1 LFEQALFSAVN
12 SPASSKVLGVL
23 ERVNERFPNLLRVL
37 TYHRIE
43 ETNSDPSAYHR
54 VTVTPEKFDRQMQF
68 LGAHYRVLSMADLL
82 EANLD
87 RRRLPPSAVIVT
99 FDDAYKDFAT
109 YAWPILKKYH
119 IPVTLFVPTAF
130 PDHPERVF
138 WWDRIHYA
146 IFENKNLSKLN
157 TDFGC
162 LGLKTDMERKHAF
175 DRIRE
180 TVKSLPHKEAM
191 DWVDEI
197 CSQLSALPKKNHIL
211 GWDDLRRL
219 ATAGVTLGAHTRN
232 HPMMDRISIEVT
244 DEEIEGSLMDLK
256 RETGA
261 SLPIF
266 AYPGGQ
272 VTDGIEER
280 LRRMGIMVAFSTNRG
295 VNDLKRVNWMRLNR
309 INVGPRT
316 TLPVLRAQLL
326 PWSSYF

>member
-1 LFEQALFSAVN
+1 LFSAVN
-12 SPASSKVLGVL
+12 SPASSKIIGVL
-23 ERVNERFPNLLRVL
+23 ERINQRFPNLLRVL

-68 LGAHYRVLSMADLL
+68 LAAHYLVLSMPDLL
-82 EANLD
+82 EANLNG
-87 RRRLPPSAVIVT
+87 RSLPPSSAIVT
-99 FDDAYKDFAT
+99 FDDAYEDFAT
-109 YAWPILKKYH
+109 HAWPILKKYH
-119 IPVTLFVPTAF
+119 IPATLFVPTAF

-138 WWDRIHYA
+138 WWDRVHYA
-146 IFENKNLSKLN
+146 IFENKNLSELN

-162 LGLKTDMERKHAF
+162 LSLKTDVERKRAF

-180 TVKSLPHKEAM
+180 TVKSLPDEEAM

-197 CSQLSALPKKNHIL
+197 CSGLSALPRRNDVL

-219 ATAGVTLGAHTRN
+219 AKEGVTLGAHTRN
-232 HPMMDRISIEVT
+232 HPMMDRISIEVV

-261 SLPIF
+261 ALPIF
-266 AYPGGQ
+266 AYPGGH
-272 VTDGIEER
+272 VTSGVEDR
-280 LRRMGIMVAFSTNRG
+280 LRHAGIFVAFSTNRG
-295 VNDLKRVNWMRLNR
+295 INDLKRVNWMRLNR

-316 TLPVLRAQLL
+316 TLPVLRTQLL
-326 PWSSYF
+326 PWSGYF

>member
-12 SPASSKVLGVL
+12 SPASSKIIGVL
-23 ERVNERFPNLLRVL
+23 ERINQRFPNLLRVL

-68 LGAHYRVLSMADLL
+68 LAAQYLVLSMPDLL
-82 EANLD
+82 EANLNG
-87 RRRLPPSAVIVT
+87 RSLPPSSAIVT
-99 FDDAYKDFAT
+99 FDDAYGDFAT
-109 YAWPILKKYH
+109 HAWPILKKYH
-119 IPVTLFVPTAF
+119 IPATLFVPTAF

-138 WWDRIHYA
+138 WWDRVHYA
-146 IFENKNLSKLN
+146 IFENKNLSELN

-162 LGLKTDMERKHAF
+162 LSLKTDVERKRAF

-180 TVKSLPHKEAM
+180 TVKSLPDEEAM

-197 CSQLSALPKKNHIL
+197 CSELSALPRRNDVL

-219 ATAGVTLGAHTRN
+219 AKEGVTLGAHTRN
-232 HPMMDRISIEVT
+232 HPMMDRISIEVV

-261 SLPIF
+261 ALPIF
-266 AYPGGQ
+266 AYPGGH
-272 VTDGIEER
+272 VTSGVEDR
-280 LRRMGIMVAFSTNRG
+280 LRRAGIFVAFSTNRG
-295 VNDLKRVNWMRLNR
+295 INDLKRVNWMRLNR

-316 TLPVLRAQLL
+316 TLPVLRTQLL
-326 PWSSYF
+326 PWSGYF

>member
-1 LFEQALFSAVN
+1 MFEQALLSAVN
-12 SPASSKVLGVL
+12 SPASSKIIGVL
-23 ERVNERFPNLLRVL
+23 ERVNGRFPNLLRVL

-54 VTVTPEKFDRQMQF
+54 VTVTPEKFDRQMKF
-68 LGAHYRVLSMADLL
+68 LGAHYGVLSMADLL
-82 EANLD
+82 EANLNG
-87 RRRLPPSAVIVT
+87 RSLPPRSVIVT

-109 YAWPILKKYH
+109 HAWPILKKYH

-146 IFENKNLSKLN
+146 IFENKNLSELN

-162 LGLKTDMERKHAF
+162 LSLKTDMERKHAF

-180 TVKSLPHKEAM
+180 TVKYLPYKEAM

-219 ATAGVTLGAHTRN
+219 AKEGVTLGAHTRN
-232 HPMMDRISIEVT
+232 HPMMDRISLEVV

-256 RETGA
+256 REIGVA
-261 SLPIF
+261 LPIF
-266 AYPGGQ
+266 AYPGGH
-272 VTDGIEER
+272 VTDDIEER
-280 LRRMGIMVAFSTNRG
+280 LRRMDIVVAFSTNRG
-295 VNDLKRVNWMRLNR
+295 INDLKRVNWMRLNR

-316 TLPVLRAQLL
+316 TLPVLRTQLL